1 MEKRID
7 ILIDGTPLDLFPGT
21 SFTLERFNPVF
32 DFGTVQGSKVYRFT
46 VPFSPTNNRIFK
58 YAADPQSVGDPQNY
72 YTEKIADGD
81 TIERG
86 FTYLEKVTATGYE
99 ISFGSN
105 LGDFFGDYQDV
116 PLNLLPFGTEVLPA
130 SHVNIPVEKIVN
142 GKLVYALPTILNSQ
156 FYSTNAVAGF
166 EGKVNQ
172 YVSGTGYKNGSPKT
186 PMFSLHWVL
195 RKLGEI
201 CGFRVQGEFMDD
213 PAAQRLLLYNT
224 FALDGSPGAP
234 ATVLDYRNHMPSDLS
249 VRMLFLALKLPPF
262 GVTSFFDVQRR
273 VITMHYTE
281 SRLAIP
287 TVLDVTPRTVPLIL
301 PGNILDRRLELDWE
315 LDTDDGLM
323 KTVPTEF
330 EKYTSQLYND
340 ETLFTLKGKFS
351 TLKMDTATGLPIA
364 EQNGITSLTGQ
375 MEKKFKPRLLYWHG
389 LIAGVPTAKNQYGTT
404 KLSFNGANNLRD
416 KFWKRYEN
424 FRGGTFPASPSVQ
437 LNSSELARLDFHR
450 NAGAEMAVHIRGIDY
465 FVQSI
470 KAALPLS
477 TTSTLEVLKR

>member
-1 MEKRID
+1 MQKRID

-21 SFTLERFNPVF
+21 NFTLERFNPVF

-46 VPFSPTNNRIFK
+46 VPFSPTNNRIFQ
-58 YAADPQSVGDPQNY
+58 YAADPQSIGDPQNY

-86 FTYLEKVTATGYE
+86 FTYLEKVSASGYE
-99 ISFGSN
+99 ISFSSN

-116 PLNLLPFGTEVLPA
+116 PLNLIPFGSEVLP
-130 SHVNIPVEKIVN
+130 VNHAAIPAEKWVD
-142 GKLVYALPTILNSQ
+142 GKLLYALPTVINSQ
-156 FYSTNAVAGF
+156 FYGTNAVEGF
-166 EGKVNQ
+166 EGKANQ
-172 YVSGTGYKNGSPKT
+172 YQPGTGYKAGSPKT

-195 RKLGEI
+195 RKLGEL
-201 CGFRVQGEFMDD
+201 CNFRVQGEFMDD

-224 FALDGSPGAP
+224 FSLDGQ
-234 ATVLDYRNHMPSDLS
+234 TLLDYRNHLPSDLT
-249 VRMLFLALKLPPF
+249 VRTLFLALKLPPF

-287 TVLDVTPRTVPLIL
+287 TLLDVTERTIPLLL
-301 PGNILDRRLELDWE
+301 PGNILDRRIELDWE

-323 KTVPTEF
+323 KTVPPEF
-330 EKYTSQLYND
+330 EKYTSQVYHD

-351 TLKMDTATGLPIA
+351 TLKMDPSTGLPIT

-375 MEKKFKPRLLYWHG
+375 MEKKFKSRLLYWHG
-389 LIAGVPTAKNQYGTT
+389 LIAGIPTAKNEYGTT
-404 KLSFNGANNLRD
+404 RLSFHGSNNLRD

-424 FRGGTFPASPSVQ
+424 FRGSTFPVSPSVQ

-450 NAGAEMAVHIRGIDY
+450 HGGSEMAVHIRGVDY
-465 FVQSI
+465 FVQAI
-470 KAALPLS
+470 KANLPLS
-477 TTSTLEVLKR
+477 NVSVLEVLKR